1 MSASV
6 KKNVSVGGQA
16 VIEGVMMRAPHA
28 IATAVRRSNGEIIV
42 KTEPFTSLLE
52 QNKYLNIPILR
63 GAIALIEM
71 MIIGTRALQYSA
83 NIMEQDL
90 NDKNSSQ
97 PAASNTKSKLSLLAT
112 TAVALCLGVV
122 IFFVGPLF
130 IATEG
135 LNIEKTAWQFNL
147 AAGSIRL
154 ALFLSYLLV
163 ISTMKDI
170 FRIFQYHGA
179 EHLAVY
185 TFENKEPLTPDKALT
200 YDTPHPR
207 CGTSFLMF
215 VMLSSIISFAI
226 IDSIYILNFGDMEL
240 STRILIHI
248 PFIPA
253 VAGIS
258 YELIKVS
265 GKYYRNPLA
274 KLFMIPGLWLQRI
287 TTKRPD
293 EKQVE
298 VAIAALKAA
307 LGDTVVDEYE
317 KGYVQ
322 GAMSVHE
329 CRITE
334 PALSN

>member
-1 MSASV
+1 MSSSV
-6 KKNVSVGGQA
+6 KKNISVGGQA

-28 IATAVRRSNGEIIV
+28 IATAVRRSNGEIV
-42 KTEPFTSLLE
+42 VRTEPFQSLLE
-52 QNKYLNIPILR
+52 RNRYLNVPILR
-63 GAIALIEM
+63 GSVALIEM

-83 NIMEQDL
+83 NSMELDL
-90 NDKNSSQ
+90 AQKNGDPDVPQ
-97 PAASNTKSKLSLLAT
+97 NTKSKLSLLAT
-112 TAVALCLGVV
+112 TAVALGLGIV

-185 TFENKEPLTPDKALT
+185 AFENRDPLIPANALK

-215 VMLSSIISFAI
+215 VMLSSIISFAV
-226 IDSIYILNFGDMEL
+226 IDSIYIMNFGEMEL
-240 STRILIHI
+240 STRIFLHI
-248 PFIPA
+248 PFIPV

-258 YELIKVS
+258 YELIKIS
-265 GKYYRNPLA
+265 GKYYRNPIA
-274 KLFMIPGLWLQRI
+274 KMFMIPGLWLQRI

-298 VAIAALKAA
+298 VAIVALKAA
-307 LGDTVVDEYE
+307 LGETVVTEYE
-317 KGYVQ
+317 NGHVQ

-334 PALSN
+334 PALIN

>member
-1 MSASV
+1 MSSDV
-6 KKNVSVGGQA
+6 KKSISVGGQA
-16 VIEGVMMRAPHA
+16 VIEGVMMRAPNG
-28 IATAVRRSNGEIIV
+28 IATAVRRINGEIVI
-42 KTEPFTSLLE
+42 KTEPFRSLLE
-52 QNKYLNIPILR
+52 RNKYLNVPIIR
-63 GAIALIEM
+63 GTVALIEM

-90 NDKNSSQ
+90 NKKNGSQ
-97 PAASNTKSKLSLLAT
+97 PVAQNKKSKLSLLAT
-112 TAVALCLGVV
+112 TAVALCLGIV

-185 TFENKEPLTPDKALT
+185 AFENKDPLIPVNALK

-215 VMLSSIISFAI
+215 VMLSSIISFAV
-226 IDSIYILNFGDMEL
+226 IDSIYILNFGEMEL
-240 STRILIHI
+240 STRIFLHI
-248 PFIPA
+248 PFIPV

-258 YELIKVS
+258 YELIKIS
-265 GKYYRNPLA
+265 GKYYRNPIA
-274 KLFMIPGLWLQRI
+274 KMFMVPGLWLQRI

-298 VAIAALKAA
+298 VAIAALTAA
-307 LGDTVVDEYE
+307 LGETVIGEYE
-317 KGYVQ
+317 NGQVQ

-329 CRITE
+329 CRVTE
-334 PALSN
+334 PA

>member
-1 MSASV
+1 MSSNV
-6 KKNVSVGGQA
+6 KKSISVGGQA

-28 IATAVRRSNGEIIV
+28 IATAVRRVNGEIVI
-42 KTEPFTSLLE
+42 KTEPFRSLLE
-52 QNKYLNIPILR
+52 RNKYLNVPIIR
-63 GAIALIEM
+63 GTVALIEM

-90 NDKNSSQ
+90 NKKNGSQ
-97 PAASNTKSKLSLLAT
+97 PVAQNKKSKLSLLAT
-112 TAVALCLGVV
+112 TAVALCLGIV

-170 FRIFQYHGA
+170 YRIFQYHGA

-185 TFENKEPLTPDKALT
+185 AFENKDPLIPLNALK

-215 VMLSSIISFAI
+215 VMLSSIISFAV
-226 IDSIYILNFGDMEL
+226 IDSIYILNFGEMEL
-240 STRILIHI
+240 STRIFLHI
-248 PFIPA
+248 PFIPV

-258 YELIKVS
+258 YELIKIS
-265 GKYYRNPLA
+265 GKYYRNPIA
-274 KLFMIPGLWLQRI
+274 KMFMVPGLWLQRI

-307 LGDTVVDEYE
+307 LGETVIGEYE
-317 KGYVQ
+317 NGQVQ

-329 CRITE
+329 CRVTE
-334 PALSN
+334 PA

>member
-1 MSASV
+1 
-6 KKNVSVGGQA
+6 
-16 VIEGVMMRAPHA
+16 
-28 IATAVRRSNGEIIV
+28 
-42 KTEPFTSLLE
+42 
-52 QNKYLNIPILR
+52 
-63 GAIALIEM
+63 
-71 MIIGTRALQYSA
+71 
-83 NIMEQDL
+83 
-90 NDKNSSQ
+90 
-97 PAASNTKSKLSLLAT
+97 
-112 TAVALCLGVV
+112 
-122 IFFVGPLF
+122 
-130 IATEG
+130 
-135 LNIEKTAWQFNL
+135 
-147 AAGSIRL
+147 
-154 ALFLSYLLV
+154 
-163 ISTMKDI
+163 
-170 FRIFQYHGA
+170 
-179 EHLAVY
+179 
-185 TFENKEPLTPDKALT
+185 
-200 YDTPHPR
+200 
-207 CGTSFLMF
+207 
-215 VMLSSIISFAI
+215 
-226 IDSIYILNFGDMEL
+226 MEL

-248 PFIPA
+248 PFIPV